1 MKLQYVA
8 CAVALACSP
17 TLHAATVPS
26 SDLEQRLNTLEARL
40 AAAEERAAAA
50 EAKAA
55 SAEDQSQQA
64 SQKTAKLEAQA
75 QAGLG
80 IEFHGYARSGL
91 LIGDDGSGTEGGPYV
106 TPAGA
111 TGGAIGRLG
120 NEPDTYVEVNL
131 EKKSQLDNGATT
143 RYKVMLADGQ
153 RSYNDWTG
161 DDSSLNVRQA
171 FAELGQ
177 LPAFSGAAKG
187 STLWAGKRFDR
198 DNFDIHW
205 LDSDI
210 IFLAGTGAG
219 IYDVK
224 WSDTAR
230 SNFSVYGRSF
240 GALDNVNSDIQNYIY
255 TANNYFGK
263 LQWMIS
269 GLRARD
275 NDAKYNTGTAGT
287 TQVAGQGFHTMLA
300 YHGDSFFGLRE
311 GSFKSALLYGQGL
324 GAEVKGL
331 GSDGNLSEDAKT
343 LRVATYGTTALSA
356 RWNLAPV
363 LLAQRSEDRYV
374 KGDDYRWLTLNGR
387 LVQEINQNFALAYEA
402 SYQYMDLDPQGYNG
416 LSAVDGNV
424 YKLTFAPT
432 FKAGDI
438 ANFFSRPELRVF
450 ATYLNWDKALDN
462 YSTSD
467 SFGETNFEAGG
478 QWNFGVQME
487 TWF

>member
-1 MKLQYVA
+1 MKMHHVA
-8 CAVALACSP
+8 CAVAMACISP
-17 TLHAATVPS
+17 LQAATDS
-26 SDLEQRLNTLEARL
+26 GLEQRLNALEARL
-40 AAAEERAAAA
+40 AAAEQRAQTA

-55 SAEDQSQQA
+55 AAEQQTQRTAEQTARLEQQTLPSQ
-64 SQKTAKLEAQA
+64 
-75 QAGLG
+75 GV
-80 IEFHGYARSGL
+80 EFHGYARSGL
-91 LIGDDGSGTEGGPYV
+91 LIGDNGSGTEGGPYV

-161 DDSSLNVRQA
+161 GNSSLNIRQA

-177 LPAFSGAAKG
+177 LPTFGGAVKG

-205 LDSDI
+205 LDSDV

-224 WSDTAR
+224 WSDNTH
-230 SNFSVYGRSF
+230 SNFSLYGRSF

-255 TANNYFGK
+255 TANNYAGNW
-263 LQWMIS
+263 QWMIS

-275 NDAKYNTGTAGT
+275 NDAKFNTGNGGNTR
-287 TQVAGQGFHTMLA
+287 VAGKGIHSLLA
-300 YHGDSFFGLRE
+300 YHGNSFYGLRE
-311 GSFKSALLYGQGL
+311 GTFKAALLYGQGL

-331 GSDGNLSEDAKT
+331 GSDGNLAESART
-343 LRVATYGTTALSA
+343 LRLATYGTTALSQ
-356 RWNLAPV
+356 RWSLAPAV
-363 LLAQRSEDRYV
+363 LAQRSEDRYV
-374 KGDDYRWLTLNGR
+374 KGDDYRWVTLNGR
-387 LVQEINQNFALAYEA
+387 LLQEINQNFALAYEA
-402 SYQYMDLDPQGYNG
+402 SYQYMDLDPQGYKG
-416 LSAVDGNV
+416 LNAVDGNV

-450 ATYLNWDKALDN
+450 ATYLNWDKQLDK
-462 YSTSD
+462 YATSD
-467 SFGETNFEAGG
+467 SFGKEGFTGGG